1 MKKTILLLLILAML
15 TGTFAGCGAAT
26 TETTAAE
33 TQGTVDTADATVG
46 DTALKP
52 DLPETNLEG
61 YNFRVY
67 TRDTAHHIKEVYA
80 EELTGE
86 VVNDA
91 VYQRNLNV
99 EERYNV
105 KLSAVEVTEDPES
118 TMMNEFS
125 RIVMAGEDAFEVALM
140 HTVHAGSVAISGV
153 AYNWNDVPYVD
164 FEKPWW
170 NSVIAEELN
179 FNNMLF
185 LAVSDYCISAI
196 DYTWAMV
203 YNRDMAADNGIG
215 DLYDTIEEGDWDY
228 DTFNTLVNT
237 VAVDLNGDGVMDTN
251 DQYGFVTHYN
261 SAICNWN
268 FAFDVR
274 FILRDENDDPYILPQ
289 SDKMATIVENLYSLF
304 FESGAALYLPDAKV
318 AAMGEPSHDMAVAN
332 FFEAEKSLFAAL
344 RIYVID
350 NLRDMEG
357 QFGIIPFPKYDKAQ
371 DGYYTH
377 VDGHAP
383 LMILPKTIQ
392 NVENAGL
399 VMEALAYESN
409 QLVIPAVYEIVLQS
423 KFARDEA
430 SSRMLDLILNGRV
443 YTFGYMYDNWKG
455 MQWTLTNMMNQNSK
469 DYASYYA
476 KQLSSAETQLKAI
489 VESYQKIEDGN

>member
-1 MKKTILLLLILAML
+1 MKKAILLLLISAML
-15 TGTFAGCGAAT
+15 TGTLSSCGSAPA
-26 TETTAAE
+26 ETTAE
-33 TQGTVDTADATVG
+33 TQGTADTAETTPA
-46 DTALKP
+46 DTGLKP
-52 DLPETNLEG
+52 DLPDANLDG

-67 TRDTAHHIKEVYA
+67 TRDTDHHIKEVYA

-91 VYQRNLNV
+91 VYQRNVNV
-99 EERYNV
+99 EERYDV

-153 AYNWNDVPYVD
+153 AYNWNDVPHVD
-164 FEKPWW
+164 FTKPWW
-170 NSVIAEELN
+170 NSVIAEELD
-179 FNNMLF
+179 FNNLLF

-203 YNRDMAADNGIG
+203 YNRDMAADNGIP

-237 VAVDLNGDGVMDTN
+237 VAVDLNGDGKMDTN

-289 SDKMATIVENLYSLF
+289 SDKMMTIVEKLYSLF
-304 FESGAALYLPDAKV
+304 FESGAALYVNDALV
-318 AAMGEPSHDMAVAN
+318 SSMGEPSHDMAVAN
-332 FFEAEKSLFAAL
+332 FFEAGKSLFAAL

-357 QFGIIPFPKYDKAQ
+357 EFGIIPFPKYDKTQEA
-371 DGYYTH
+371 YYTH

-383 LMILPKTIQ
+383 LMILPKTLQ

-399 VMEALAYESN
+399 IMEALAYESN
-409 QLVIPAVYEIVLQS
+409 QLVVPAVYEIVLQS
-423 KFARDEA
+423 KYARDEA
-430 SSRMLDLILNGRV
+430 SSRMLDLILDGRV

-455 MQWTLTNMMNQNSK
+455 MQWTITNLMSQKSK

-476 KQLSSAETQLKAI
+476 KQLKSAETQLEAI
-489 VESYQKIEDGN
+489 IESYEKIEGTN